1 MNEMLD
7 NDWLQLL
14 DEKTKDHF
22 NAVCKKVQQAY
33 KVHNGQIYPPID
45 SVFAAFNLTAPKDVK
60 VVIIGQDPYHTE
72 GYANGLCFSVNP
84 SMSIPKSLKNIFK
97 EVRDDTNKDI
107 QLNGDLS
114 EWAKQGVLLLNSL
127 LTVEKGKPNSHAGM
141 GWEEFT
147 DAIISKISFQQNAI
161 VFMLWG
167 SKAQQKIN
175 FINRDKHLVLTAP
188 HPSPLSVYRGFY
200 GCKHFSK
207 ANEFLTAN
215 KKDGINW

>member
-7 NDWLQLL
+7 KDWLQLL

-22 NAVCKKVQQAY
+22 NGVCKKVQQAY
-33 KVHNGQIYPPID
+33 KVHKGQIYPPID
-45 SVFAAFNLTAPKDVK
+45 RVFAAFNLTVPKDVK

-167 SKAQQKIN
+167 WKAQQKIH
-175 FINRDKHLVLTAP
+175 FINLDKHLVLTAP

>member
-7 NDWLQLL
+7 KDWLQLL

-22 NAVCKKVQQAY
+22 NAVCKKVQQTY
-33 KVHNGQIYPPID
+33 KVHKGQIYPPKD
-45 SVFAAFNLTAPKDVK
+45 RVFAAFNLTAPKDVK

-84 SMSIPKSLKNIFK
+84 SMSIPKSLKNILK

-167 SKAQQKIN
+167 SKAQQKIDS
-175 FINRDKHLVLTAP
+175 INRDKHLVLTAP